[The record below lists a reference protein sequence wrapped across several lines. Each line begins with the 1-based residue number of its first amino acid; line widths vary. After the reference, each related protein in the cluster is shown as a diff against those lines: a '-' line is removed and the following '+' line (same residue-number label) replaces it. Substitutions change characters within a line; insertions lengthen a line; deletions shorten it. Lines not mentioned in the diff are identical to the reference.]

1 MIQVVTCR
9 FGRLTRYGLNAVSG
23 DTSTCVGRD
32 ATIDGQFTRHPNK
45 TVGRRSMTTW
55 GDTLKQL
62 GLAGSVA
69 GFMLGLCYSALAA
82 ETTYQRLQNAPAGPE
97 NWLMRMGGYGNSDH
111 SELNQIH

>member
-69 GFMLGLCYSALAA
+69 GFMAGLCFLRSAAAAAYHRPPDPPAVPQNSVILVGRHGHWDDLAA
-82 ETTYQRLQNAPAGPE
+82 THN
-97 NWLMRMGGYGNSDH
+97 H
-111 SELNQIH
+111 